1 MRSGV
6 VYAMTKAAMA
16 QMSYNLACEWAK
28 DNIRINT
35 IAPWYIDTPL
45 VQPVLKDP
53 VALNQVLQ
61 VSSVL
66 YLISSS
72 TVYCIYYLNLYYFM
86 YVYIFIYMYILC
98 LFCAL
103 YLF

>member
-6 VYAMTKAAMA
+6 VYAMTKAAMT
-16 QMSYNLACEWAK
+16 QMGYNLACEWAK

-53 VALNQVLQ
+53 VALNQVLE
-61 VSSVL
+61 VSSTI
-66 YLISSS
+66 YCISSNI
-72 TVYCIYYLNLYYFM
+72 VYCIYYLNLYYF
-86 YVYIFIYMYILC
+86 ILI
-98 LFCAL
+98 LT
-103 YLF
+103 